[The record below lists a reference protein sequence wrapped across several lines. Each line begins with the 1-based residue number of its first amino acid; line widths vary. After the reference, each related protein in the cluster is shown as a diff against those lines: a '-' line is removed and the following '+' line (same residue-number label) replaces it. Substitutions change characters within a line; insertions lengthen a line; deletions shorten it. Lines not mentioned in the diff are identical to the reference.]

1 MSIFEDCFESDSD
14 GIYFSVYTSLHFK
27 STWNSVPIVP
37 KVLNCVKVL
46 CNGYYPNKQMHECL
60 PNNSKFICEIT
71 VGGTPLLGIVL
82 CTCTFVLSYVKYPY
96 WFSSL

>member
-14 GIYFSVYTSLHFK
+14 GIFLCLYILTFQVNLKFCT
-27 STWNSVPIVP
+27 
-37 KVLNCVKVL
+37 NCANLVKVL

-82 CTCTFVLSYVKYPY
+82 CTCTFVLSCVEYPY
-96 WFSSL
+96 